1 MRKFCKVILC
11 VLFLALLVLLLGVS
25 GVLWF
30 GRHDIP
36 PPDISD
42 LLLSREVIPDS
53 ENAYPFFVRATNAL
67 YWPLCVSPGTT
78 VISLDTH
85 VDAIFAGRTNDDA
98 FVSAILA
105 SNRVALAE
113 LDRGLAR
120 PHFEPPEAKRYE
132 DRGHA
137 LESAM
142 VTIVRLVNLSA
153 LQNQKARRFDDSV
166 QDITRLARLSK
177 LTLENHSSGYVFA
190 SYLRC
195 ALSFLCGRSRALALE
210 PETTPAQLE
219 VLTRQLPK
227 PGDLYAGYARAS
239 RAEFAFVVEYI
250 DRFAASAIPVGD
262 LDSCMCDNPDN
273 LLSFWGIRSLN
284 AKTLPRYSFQRN
296 RTVAQAAE
304 HCREYVLAAPHSYAE
319 QMQSVAWPEDVSPDT
334 RWKFVKRNSLG
345 VAMERLFLWSM
356 PSFRDLKRLEC
367 DLSGTR
373 LVLACNAYRK
383 TSGEWPPT
391 LEALVPRFLDAV
403 PRDPYDGERFRYS
416 RERAIVYAVGV
427 DLRDQGGSGR
437 FPPGSKRA
445 EDVIFPLERRPE

>member
-1 MRKFCKVILC
+1 MRKLRMVILRA
-11 VLFLALLVLLLGVS
+11 LLLSLLVLVLGVS

-30 GRHDIP
+30 GSHDIP

-42 LLLSREVIPDS
+42 LLPPREVIPDA
-53 ENAYPFFVRATNAL
+53 ENAYPCFVAATNAL
-67 YWPLCVSPGTT
+67 YWSQYVSPGPT
-78 VISLDTH
+78 VISLNTH

-132 DRGHA
+132 DRDYA

-142 VTIVRLVNLSA
+142 LTIVRLVNLSA
-153 LQNQKARRFDDSV
+153 LQNQKGRRFDDSL

-177 LTLENHSSGYVFA
+177 LILENHPTGYAFA
-190 SYLRC
+190 SYLRY
-195 ALSFLCGRSRALALE
+195 ALHCLCGRSRALAFV

-219 VLTRQLPK
+219 VLARQLPK
-227 PGDLYAGYARAS
+227 LADLNAGYARAS
-239 RAEFAFVVEYI
+239 RVEFAFVVEYI
-250 DRFAASAIPVGD
+250 DRFAAGAIPVGD
-262 LDSCMCDNPDN
+262 LDNCMCDNPDN
-273 LLSFWGIRSLN
+273 LLSLWGLRGLN
-284 AKTLPRYSFQRN
+284 GKTVPSYFFQRN
-296 RTVAQAAE
+296 RTVALAAE
-304 HCREYVLAAPHSYAE
+304 HCRGYVLAAPLSYAWKE
-319 QMQSVAWPEDVSPDT
+319 RSEAWSEDGLPCS
-334 RWKFVKRNSLG
+334 RWKFVHRNSLG
-345 VAMERLFLWSM
+345 VALENNFLGSSLPFW
-356 PSFRDLKRLEC
+356 DLRLEC

-383 TSGEWPPT
+383 TSEEWPPT

-403 PRDPYDGERFRYS
+403 PCDPYDGERFRYS

-437 FPPGSKRA
+437 FLPGSKRA
-445 EDVIFPLERRPE
+445 EDIVFPLDRRPD